1 MKILRVTLLGLIMA
15 FAICLSAQVST
26 LTNGVVF
33 NDLNGNN
40 KLDTGEKGLPGVGVS
55 NGTQIVVTD
64 KNGRYSLPLMVG
76 STLFVIK
83 PKGWMTPINAD
94 KLWQS
99 YYIRTE
105 ANSHTKDFALTAQK
119 EPTKF
124 KVILFADSQVGN
136 MEDVNYLAH
145 DAVEELVGN
154 DAAFGITL
162 GDICQKELSL
172 APEVNRVIAQIGI
185 PWYYLQGNHDITP
198 GATDDNQLNSLFTKL
213 YGPAVYSFNYGPAHF
228 LVLNTSVFDSKTQS
242 RSGLSPDELEFV
254 KNDLALVPKNQ
265 LVVVV
270 LHIPLNEIAQEDS
283 KQFFALLEKFPN
295 VVALSGHKH
304 FQRQIFMGAKE
315 GWNGKE
321 PLHMFMSGAV
331 CGDMWSGQPD
341 EMGIPNATNW
351 DGTPNGYCFLN
362 VSGNKYTIDYKAAR
376 KPANYQMNIYAPNE
390 VKASDETEIVV
401 NVFNG
406 SPKSKVEMRIDTT
419 GNWLPMKSDKRY
431 DPNGQRLVQEQQ
443 AYQNANGNK
452 LWHSRPINAP
462 NRTEHIW
469 IAKLPFTISP
479 GIHQIT
485 IRHTDMYGRT
495 VTAVRLINVK

>member
-1 MKILRVTLLGLIMA
+1 
-15 FAICLSAQVST
+15 
-26 LTNGVVF
+26 
-33 NDLNGNN
+33 
-40 KLDTGEKGLPGVGVS
+40 
-55 NGTQIVVTD
+55 
-64 KNGRYSLPLMVG
+64 
-76 STLFVIK
+76 
-83 PKGWMTPINAD
+83 
-94 KLWQS
+94 
-99 YYIRTE
+99 
-105 ANSHTKDFALTAQK
+105 
-119 EPTKF
+119 
-124 KVILFADSQVGN
+124 

-172 APEVNRVIAQIGI
+172 APEVNKVIAQIGI
-185 PWYYLQGNHDITP
+185 PWFYLQGNHDITP

-213 YGPAVYSFNYGPAHF
+213 YGPTVYSFNYGPAHF

-242 RSGLSPDELEFV
+242 RSGLSADELEFV
-254 KNDLALVPKNQ
+254 KNDLAHVSKNQ
-265 LVVVV
+265 LVVVAM
-270 LHIPLNEIAQEDS
+270 HIPFNEIAPEDS
-283 KQFFALLEKFPN
+283 KKFFALLDKFPN
-295 VVALSGHKH
+295 VVAISGHKH
-304 FQRQIFMGAKE
+304 YQRQIFMGTKE
-315 GWNGKE
+315 GWNGKL

-362 VSGNKYTIDYKAAR
+362 VSGNKYTIDFKAAR
-376 KPANYQMNIYAPNE
+376 KPADYQMNIYAPNE

-406 SPKSKVEMRIDTT
+406 SPKSKVEMRVDTT
-419 GNWLPMKSDKRY
+419 GNWLPLKSDKRY

-452 LWHSRPINAP
+452 LWHSRPINAL